1 MTTIMI
7 SDISKEA
14 ASKTKGIILKEQLKK
29 LIDQHEEDICVDFS
43 GISRFAS
50 PFFNNS
56 FAALALIYGFPTIT
70 NIKIINLSEVGQDTF
85 QTSLDN
91 AKIIS
96 ENQTHI
102 DEINQIIDN
111 APKKV
116 FP

>member
-7 SDISKEA
+7 SDISNEA
-14 ASKTKGIILKEQLKK
+14 ASKAKGILLKNQLQD
-29 LIDQHEEDICVDFS
+29 LIELHEKNICVDFS

-56 FAALALIYGFPTIT
+56 FAALALIYGFQTID
-70 NIKIINLSEVGQDTF
+70 NIKVNNLSEVGQETYL
-85 QTSLDN
+85 TSMDN

-116 FP
+116 LP